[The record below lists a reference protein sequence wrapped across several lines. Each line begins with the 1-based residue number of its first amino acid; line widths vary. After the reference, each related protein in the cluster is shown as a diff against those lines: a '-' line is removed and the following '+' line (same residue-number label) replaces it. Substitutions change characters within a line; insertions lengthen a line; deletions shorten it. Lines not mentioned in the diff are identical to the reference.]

1 MVKGLIEID
10 KNSNRCV
17 TLSIFVHACACSN
30 SMEIKSTFPPRCQQN
45 SEIMKAGMPLSCVRK
60 LYILPSSLEL
70 IMIISTVD
78 TKILPHCHRKYARS
92 CVLGSGFWVLGSG
105 FWVLGSGFRV
115 LGSGFWVLGSY
126 VRPSK
131 NYAKIILSIQDSKNL
146 SSKFQDTFCWSET
159 R

>member
-105 FWVLGSGFRV
+105 FWVLGSGFWV
-115 LGSGFWVLGSY
+115 LGSGFWVLGSGFWVLGSGFW
-126 VRPSK
+126 VRTFDRQ
-131 NYAKIILSIQDSKNL
+131 KITQK
-146 SSKFQDTFCWSET
+146 
-159 R
+159 